1 MFTNRHISA
10 RGGPSA
16 HQPCLQH
23 PVRRLV
29 IALILTTLA
38 QGLPSRASEPAPST
52 EGGVVNSQPASR
64 RFEFRYEAIISEVP
78 QGATSAY
85 LWIPYPPATE
95 DQTIRD
101 LRVDTPLDYEVVT
114 EPRHGN
120 RALRFAISPATA
132 SEKIT
137 LTMNVTRHERVRR
150 PSPGRGPPVSGN
162 GAEEVR
168 IWLEPDRLIPLD
180 DQIRAWA
187 EETTAGQITPLGRA
201 RAIYD
206 HAVTNL
212 KYEKTGT
219 GWGQGDIHWACD
231 TKRGNCTDFHAL
243 VIGYSRAVG
252 IPARF
257 EMGFPLPRHRGNG
270 EIGGYHCWVQLYLD
284 GHGWLPL
291 DASEAHKNPSRREYF
306 FGAHDENRI
315 LFTVGRDLT
324 FPGMRAE
331 PLNYFI
337 YPYAE
342 VDGRPHEPVEQRFFF
357 RDLPERSQSGDPS
370 RPATPSGA

>member
-1 MFTNRHISA
+1 MCTNRHISA
-10 RGGPSA
+10 RGVPSA

-101 LRVDTPLDYEVVT
+101 LRVDTPLDYEIVT

-120 RALRFAISPATA
+120 RALRFAIQPATT

-150 PSPGRGPPVSGN
+150 PSPGRGPLVSGN
-162 GAEEVR
+162 GAEKVR

-187 EETTAGQITPLGRA
+187 EETTAGQVTPLGRA

-243 VIGYSRAVG
+243 VIG
-252 IPARF
+252 
-257 EMGFPLPRHRGNG
+257 
-270 EIGGYHCWVQLYLD
+270 
-284 GHGWLPL
+284 
-291 DASEAHKNPSRREYF
+291 
-306 FGAHDENRI
+306 
-315 LFTVGRDLT
+315 
-324 FPGMRAE
+324 
-331 PLNYFI
+331 
-337 YPYAE
+337 
-342 VDGRPHEPVEQRFFF
+342 
-357 RDLPERSQSGDPS
+357 
-370 RPATPSGA
+370 